1 MRTLQKSTLYSF
13 VAMIVFAGVTLA
25 GQPNVCPPTGC
36 PDYGNQSYQIQVP
49 VTKVV
54 DVPETVTYT
63 RMVPF
68 TRDVEVPRGKWVME
82 RKQVPSTRTIYV
94 NEPYTVNE
102 TRYEYRPET
111 RMRQVNRRVRDVEQ
125 RQVNETVY
133 TNVYDQSSCRWVR
146 VPRNVCRT
154 ISVPVTRNVCVSEP
168 YTARV
173 RVPVTVPVTKYRKV
187 AKTVPC
193 NREVKER
200 RWVTEMVREQV
211 TEMRPVTESRVQMR
225 QQRVCTTELVN
236 QPIGTPVPTRM

>member
-1 MRTLQKSTLYSF
+1 MSALRKSILLSL
-13 VAMIVFAGVTLA
+13 VAIVVFAGVARA
-25 GQPNVCPPTGC
+25 GQPNVCLPTGC

-68 TRDVEVPRGKWVME
+68 TREVDVPRGRWVTE
-82 RKQVPSTRTIYV
+82 WKTVPATRTVYEK
-94 NEPYTVNE
+94 EPYTTTE

-111 RMRQVNRRVRDVEQ
+111 RMRRVNRKVRDVEQ
-125 RQVNETVY
+125 RQVNETAY
-133 TNVYDQSSCRWVR
+133 TNVYDQNSCRWVQ

-154 ISVPVTRNVCVSEP
+154 ISVPVTRNVCVEEP
-168 YTARV
+168 YTVRV
-173 RVPVTVPVTKYRKV
+173 RVPVQVPVTKYRKV

-193 NREVKER
+193 TRQVKER
-200 RWVTEMVREQV
+200 RWVTETVRQKV

-225 QQRVCTTELVN
+225 KQQICTTELVN
-236 QPIGTPVPTRM
+236 QPIGAPVPTRR